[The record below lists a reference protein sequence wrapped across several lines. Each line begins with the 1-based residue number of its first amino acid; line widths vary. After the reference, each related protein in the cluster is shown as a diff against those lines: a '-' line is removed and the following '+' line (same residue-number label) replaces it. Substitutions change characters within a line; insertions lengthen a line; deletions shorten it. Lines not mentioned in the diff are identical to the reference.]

1 MHVYNNQITASTEKY
16 QFEGKSYSMAQLSDI
31 LKEQIIWP
39 ADMKERY
46 SRRVLV
52 GGPECKAYFS
62 CRDTQE
68 LKDCAYCLASKL
80 LKNIASMPKSTNGDA
95 SYAIY
100 DSPAANTIYYAETQK
115 KSGSTNDYTQFL
127 FARLPIEYMKFYDA
141 QRNKDVNLRTAYKAF
156 LFTYQTFSN

>member
-1 MHVYNNQITASTEKY
+1 
-16 QFEGKSYSMAQLSDI
+16 MAQLNDI
-31 LKEQIIWP
+31 LKEQIIWS

-68 LKDCAYCLASKL
+68 IKDTAYCLASKL
-80 LKNIASMPKSTNGDA
+80 LPSISSMPDPVKKGEAYVGYTAEYADTKS
-95 SYAIY
+95 
-100 DSPAANTIYYAETQK
+100 NTIYYAETQK

-127 FARLPIEYMKFYDA
+127 FARLPIDYMKFYDA
-141 QRNKDVNLRTAYKAF
+141 QRQGDTTLRVAYQAF
-156 LFTYQTFSN
+156 LFT